1 MPRPFLGNGRG
12 ILLIQTMLFSTPV
25 QHEIKLTVRL
35 AIPIIIAQ
43 LGVVLMGV
51 ADNIMVGRMLGKTA
65 LGAAGLA
72 NSIAFMIGSL
82 AVGGLA
88 VVAPL
93 VSKANAEG
101 DTGRINQLF
110 RSSMWVAAG
119 FSVILTIITG
129 LCAEYFV
136 WFDQPESINVLAQ
149 PFLWVIALSNIPLI
163 LFVTTKQLSDGL
175 GLTRVAM
182 TVTLVGLSLN
192 IVLNYAGMSEQ
203 FFNLGIMGAAYAT
216 LTTRVVMFLVLFG
229 YVRWNRQFAGVFQSV
244 YQALPLK
251 ESARLITRLSIP
263 GGFQFFFEIAAF
275 AIAVIMMGWI
285 GENELAA
292 HQVAINVAST
302 FYMMASGI
310 GFAGGIRVG
319 DGRGQGR
326 PAQIRRSGN
335 VAIGLVVAFMT
346 TTMLS
351 MVFFDEWFVSLYLNE
366 PSVREIAIRLIFIA
380 AIFQLSDG
388 LQVVALGALRGLSD
402 VTIPTIITFVAYW
415 VIALPL
421 GYVLAF
427 YTELAE
433 RGIWYGLLAG
443 LTVSAVLLLFRFY
456 YLTRPDQIRKKLG
469 W

>member
-1 MPRPFLGNGRG
+1 
-12 ILLIQTMLFSTPV
+12 MLFSKPV
-25 QHEIKLTVRL
+25 QQEIKETVGL

-72 NSIAFMIGSL
+72 NSIAFMVGSL

-93 VSKANAEG
+93 VSKANAEQ
-101 DTGRINQLF
+101 DTGRISQLF
-110 RSSMWVAAG
+110 RASIWVAIG
-119 FSVILTIITG
+119 FSVVLTTITG
-129 LCAEYFV
+129 LCAAYFPL
-136 WFDQPESINVLAQ
+136 FGQPDSVNVLAE
-149 PFLWVIALSNIPLI
+149 PFLWVIGLSNIPLI
-163 LFVTTKQLSDGL
+163 LFVATKQLSDGL

-182 TVTLVGLSLN
+182 SVTLVGLAIN
-192 IVLNYAGMSEQ
+192 VVLNYLGMSEHYLD
-203 FFNLGIMGAAYAT
+203 LGILGAAYAT
-216 LTTRVVMFLVLFG
+216 LTTRVVMFVVLFG
-229 YVRWNRQFAGVFQSV
+229 YVRWNRRFEAIFQAA
-244 YQALPLK
+244 YAHLPLK
-251 ESARLITRLSIP
+251 EMAGLITKLSIP

-275 AIAVIMMGWI
+275 SIAVIMMGWI

-292 HQVAINVAST
+292 HQVAINIAST

-326 PAQIRRSGN
+326 PSQIRRSGN
-335 VAIGLVVAFMT
+335 VAVGLVIAFMS
-346 TTMLS
+346 TTMLA
-351 MVFFDEWFVSLYLNE
+351 MIFLDEWFVSLYLNE
-366 PSVREIAIRLIFIA
+366 PTVRAIAIRLIFIA

-388 LQVVALGALRGLSD
+388 LQVVALGTLRGLSD
-402 VTIPTIITFVAYW
+402 VTLPTIITFVAYW

-427 YTELAE
+427 YTDLAE
-433 RGIWYGLLAG
+433 RGVWYGLLAG
-443 LTVSAVLLLFRFY
+443 LTASAVLLLFRFY
-456 YLTRPDQIRKKLG
+456 HLTQPEQIRRKLVG
-469 W
+469 

>member
-1 MPRPFLGNGRG
+1 
-12 ILLIQTMLFSTPV
+12 MLFSKPV
-25 QHEIKLTVRL
+25 QQEIKETVGL

-72 NSIAFMIGSL
+72 NSIAFMVGSL

-93 VSKANAEG
+93 VSKANAEQ
-101 DTGRINQLF
+101 DTGRISQLF
-110 RSSMWVAAG
+110 RASIWVAIG
-119 FSVILTIITG
+119 FSVVLTTITG
-129 LCAEYFV
+129 LCAAYFPL
-136 WFDQPESINVLAQ
+136 FGQPDSVNVLAE
-149 PFLWVIALSNIPLI
+149 PFLWVIGLSNIPLI
-163 LFVTTKQLSDGL
+163 LFVATKQLSDGL

-182 TVTLVGLSLN
+182 SVTLVGLAIN
-192 IVLNYAGMSEQ
+192 VVLNYLGMSEHYLD
-203 FFNLGIMGAAYAT
+203 LGILGAAYAT
-216 LTTRVVMFLVLFG
+216 LTTRVVMFVVLFG
-229 YVRWNRQFAGVFQSV
+229 YVRWNRRFEAIFQAA
-244 YQALPLK
+244 YAHLPLK
-251 ESARLITRLSIP
+251 EMAGLITKLSIP

-275 AIAVIMMGWI
+275 SIAVIMMGWI

-292 HQVAINVAST
+292 HQVAINIAST

-326 PAQIRRSGN
+326 PSQIRRSGN
-335 VAIGLVVAFMT
+335 VAVGLVIAFMS
-346 TTMLS
+346 TTMLA
-351 MVFFDEWFVSLYLNE
+351 MIFLDEWFVSLYLNE
-366 PSVREIAIRLIFIA
+366 PTVRAIAIRLIFIA

-388 LQVVALGALRGLSD
+388 LQVVALGTLRGLSD
-402 VTIPTIITFVAYW
+402 VTLPTIITFVAYW

-427 YTELAE
+427 YTDLAE
-433 RGIWYGLLAG
+433 RGVWYGLLAG
-443 LTVSAVLLLFRFY
+443 LTASAVLLLFRFY
-456 YLTRPDQIRKKLG
+456 HLTQPEQIRRKLVR
-469 W
+469 

>member
-1 MPRPFLGNGRG
+1 
-12 ILLIQTMLFSTPV
+12 MLFSKPV
-25 QHEIKLTVRL
+25 QQEIKETVGL

-72 NSIAFMIGSL
+72 NSIAFMVGSL

-93 VSKANAEG
+93 VSKANAEQ
-101 DTGRINQLF
+101 DTGRISQLF
-110 RSSMWVAAG
+110 RASIWVAIG
-119 FSVILTIITG
+119 FSVVLTTITG
-129 LCAEYFV
+129 LCAAYFPL
-136 WFDQPESINVLAQ
+136 FGQPDSVNVLAE
-149 PFLWVIALSNIPLI
+149 PFLWVIGLSNIPLI
-163 LFVTTKQLSDGL
+163 LFVATKQLSDGL

-182 TVTLVGLSLN
+182 SVTLVGLAIN
-192 IVLNYAGMSEQ
+192 VVLNYLGMSEHYLD
-203 FFNLGIMGAAYAT
+203 LGILGAAYAT
-216 LTTRVVMFLVLFG
+216 LTTRVVMFVVLFG
-229 YVRWNRQFAGVFQSV
+229 YVRWNRRFEAFFQAA
-244 YQALPLK
+244 YAHLPLK
-251 ESARLITRLSIP
+251 EMAGLITKLSIP

-275 AIAVIMMGWI
+275 SIAVIMMGWI

-292 HQVAINVAST
+292 HQVAINIAST

-326 PAQIRRSGN
+326 PSQIRRSGN
-335 VAIGLVVAFMT
+335 VAVGLVIAFMS
-346 TTMLS
+346 TTMLA
-351 MVFFDEWFVSLYLNE
+351 MIFLDEWFVSLYLNE
-366 PSVREIAIRLIFIA
+366 PTVRAIAIRLIFIA

-388 LQVVALGALRGLSD
+388 LQVVALGTLRGLSD
-402 VTIPTIITFVAYW
+402 VTLPTIITFVAYW

-427 YTELAE
+427 YTDLAE
-433 RGIWYGLLAG
+433 RGVWYGLLAG
-443 LTVSAVLLLFRFY
+443 LTASAILLLFRFY
-456 YLTRPDQIRKKLG
+456 YLTQPEQIRRKLAG
-469 W
+469 

>member
-1 MPRPFLGNGRG
+1 
-12 ILLIQTMLFSTPV
+12 MLFSKPV
-25 QHEIKLTVRL
+25 QQEIKETVGL

-72 NSIAFMIGSL
+72 NSIAFMVGSL

-93 VSKANAEG
+93 VSKANAEQ
-101 DTGRINQLF
+101 DTGRISQLF
-110 RSSMWVAAG
+110 RASIWVAIG
-119 FSVILTIITG
+119 FSVVLTTITG
-129 LCAEYFV
+129 LCAAYFPL
-136 WFDQPESINVLAQ
+136 FGQPDSVNVLAE
-149 PFLWVIALSNIPLI
+149 PFLWVIGLSNIPLI
-163 LFVTTKQLSDGL
+163 LFVATKQLSDGL

-182 TVTLVGLSLN
+182 SVTLVGLAIN
-192 IVLNYAGMSEQ
+192 VVLNYLGMSEHYLD
-203 FFNLGIMGAAYAT
+203 LGILGAAYAT
-216 LTTRVVMFLVLFG
+216 LTTRVVMFVVLFG
-229 YVRWNRQFAGVFQSV
+229 YVRWNRRFEAIFQAT
-244 YQALPLK
+244 YAHLPLK
-251 ESARLITRLSIP
+251 EMAGLITKLSIP

-275 AIAVIMMGWI
+275 SIAVIMMGWI

-292 HQVAINVAST
+292 HQVAINIAST

-326 PAQIRRSGN
+326 PSQIRRSGN
-335 VAIGLVVAFMT
+335 VAVGLVIAFMS
-346 TTMLS
+346 TTMLA
-351 MVFFDEWFVSLYLNE
+351 MIFLDEWFVSLYLNE
-366 PSVREIAIRLIFIA
+366 STVRAIAIRLIFIA

-388 LQVVALGALRGLSD
+388 LQVVALGTLRGLSD
-402 VTIPTIITFVAYW
+402 VTLPTIITFVAYW

-427 YTELAE
+427 YTDLAE
-433 RGIWYGLLAG
+433 RGVWYGLLAG
-443 LTVSAVLLLFRFY
+443 LTASAVLLLFRFY
-456 YLTRPDQIRKKLG
+456 HLTQPEQIRRKLVG
-469 W
+469 

>member
-1 MPRPFLGNGRG
+1 
-12 ILLIQTMLFSTPV
+12 MLFSKPV
-25 QHEIKLTVRL
+25 QQEIKETVGL

-72 NSIAFMIGSL
+72 NSIAFMVGSL

-93 VSKANAEG
+93 VSKANAEQ
-101 DTGRINQLF
+101 DTGRISQLF
-110 RSSMWVAAG
+110 RASIWVAIG
-119 FSVILTIITG
+119 FSVVLTTITG
-129 LCAEYFV
+129 LCAAYFPL
-136 WFDQPESINVLAQ
+136 FGQPDSVNVLAE
-149 PFLWVIALSNIPLI
+149 PFLWVIGLSNIPLI
-163 LFVTTKQLSDGL
+163 LFVATKQLSDGL

-182 TVTLVGLSLN
+182 SVTLVGLAIN
-192 IVLNYAGMSEQ
+192 VVLNYLGMSEHYLD
-203 FFNLGIMGAAYAT
+203 LGILGAAYAT
-216 LTTRVVMFLVLFG
+216 LTTRVVMFVVLFG
-229 YVRWNRQFAGVFQSV
+229 YVKWNRRFEAIFQAA
-244 YQALPLK
+244 YAHLPLK
-251 ESARLITRLSIP
+251 EMAGLITKLSIP

-275 AIAVIMMGWI
+275 SIAVIMMGWI

-292 HQVAINVAST
+292 HQVAINIAST

-326 PAQIRRSGN
+326 PSQIRRSGN
-335 VAIGLVVAFMT
+335 VAVGLVIAFMS
-346 TTMLS
+346 TTMLA
-351 MVFFDEWFVSLYLNE
+351 MIFLDEWFVSLYLNE
-366 PSVREIAIRLIFIA
+366 PTVRAIAIRLIFIA

-388 LQVVALGALRGLSD
+388 LQVVALGTLRGLSD
-402 VTIPTIITFVAYW
+402 VTLPTIITFVAYW

-427 YTELAE
+427 YTDLAE
-433 RGIWYGLLAG
+433 RGVWYGLLAG
-443 LTVSAVLLLFRFY
+443 LTASAVLLLFRFY
-456 YLTRPDQIRKKLG
+456 HLTQPEQIRRKLVG
-469 W
+469 

>member
-1 MPRPFLGNGRG
+1 
-12 ILLIQTMLFSTPV
+12 MLFSRPA
-25 QHEIKLTVRL
+25 QQEIKQTVGL

-72 NSIAFMIGSL
+72 NSIAFMVGSL

-101 DTGRINQLF
+101 NVGRINQLF
-110 RSSMWVAAG
+110 RASLWVAGG
-119 FSVILTIITG
+119 FALVLTTITG
-129 LCAEYFV
+129 LCAVYFPL
-136 WFDQPESINVLAQ
+136 FGQPDSINVLAE
-149 PFLWVIALSNIPLI
+149 PFLWVIGLSNIPLI
-163 LFVTTKQLSDGL
+163 LFVATKQLSDGL
-175 GLTRVAM
+175 GFTRVAM
-182 TVTLVGLSLN
+182 AVTLVGLGTN
-192 IVLNYAGMSEQ
+192 VGLNYLGMSENH
-203 FFNLGIMGAAYAT
+203 FDLGILGAAYAT
-216 LTTRVVMFLVLFG
+216 LVTRILMFLVLLT
-229 YVRWNRQFAGVFQSV
+229 YILWNSRFKTIFQAQFAQ
-244 YQALPLK
+244 LPLK
-251 ESARLITRLSIP
+251 ESAGLITKLSIP

-275 AIAVIMMGWI
+275 SIAVIMMGWI

-292 HQVAINVAST
+292 HQVAINIAST

-326 PAQIRRSGN
+326 PSQIRRSGN
-335 VAIGLVVAFMT
+335 VAVGLVIAFMS
-346 TTMLS
+346 TTMLA
-351 MVFFDEWFVSLYLNE
+351 MIFFDEWFVSLYLNE
-366 PSVREIAIRLIFIA
+366 PTVRAIAIRLIFIA

-402 VTIPTIITFVAYW
+402 VTLPTVITFVAYW

-427 YTELAE
+427 YTDLAE
-433 RGIWYGLLAG
+433 RGVWYGLLAG
-443 LTVSAVLLLFRFY
+443 LTASAVLLLFRFY
-456 YLTRPDQIRKKLG
+456 HLTQPEQIRRKLVG
-469 W
+469 

>member
-1 MPRPFLGNGRG
+1 
-12 ILLIQTMLFSTPV
+12 MLFSKPV
-25 QHEIKLTVRL
+25 QQEIKETVGL

-72 NSIAFMIGSL
+72 NSIAFMVGSL

-93 VSKANAEG
+93 VSKANAEQ
-101 DTGRINQLF
+101 DTGRISQLF
-110 RSSMWVAAG
+110 RASIWVAIG
-119 FSVILTIITG
+119 FSVVLTTITG
-129 LCAEYFV
+129 LCAAYFPL
-136 WFDQPESINVLAQ
+136 FGQPDSVNVLAE
-149 PFLWVIALSNIPLI
+149 PFLWVIGLSNIPLI
-163 LFVTTKQLSDGL
+163 LFVATKQLSDGL

-182 TVTLVGLSLN
+182 SVTLVGLAIN
-192 IVLNYAGMSEQ
+192 VVLNYLGMSEHYLD
-203 FFNLGIMGAAYAT
+203 LGILGAAYAT
-216 LTTRVVMFLVLFG
+216 LTTRVVMFVVLFG
-229 YVRWNRQFAGVFQSV
+229 YVRWNRRFEAIFQAA
-244 YQALPLK
+244 YAHLPLK
-251 ESARLITRLSIP
+251 EMAGLITKLSIP

-275 AIAVIMMGWI
+275 SIAVIMMGWI

-292 HQVAINVAST
+292 HQVAINIAST

-326 PAQIRRSGN
+326 PSQIRRSGN
-335 VAIGLVVAFMT
+335 VAVGLVIAFMS
-346 TTMLS
+346 TTMLA
-351 MVFFDEWFVSLYLNE
+351 MIFLEEWFVSLYLNE
-366 PSVREIAIRLIFIA
+366 PTVRAIAIRLIFIA

-388 LQVVALGALRGLSD
+388 LQVVALGTLRGLSD
-402 VTIPTIITFVAYW
+402 VTLPTIITFVAYW

-427 YTELAE
+427 YTDLAE
-433 RGIWYGLLAG
+433 RGVWYGLLAG
-443 LTVSAVLLLFRFY
+443 LTASAVLLLFRFY
-456 YLTRPDQIRKKLG
+456 HLTQPEQIRRKLVG
-469 W
+469 

>member
-1 MPRPFLGNGRG
+1 
-12 ILLIQTMLFSTPV
+12 MLFSKPV
-25 QHEIKLTVRL
+25 QHEIKQTVQL

-93 VSKANAEG
+93 VSKANAE
-101 DTGRINQLF
+101 DDPGRINQLF
-110 RSSMWVAAG
+110 RSSMWVAGG
-119 FSVILTIITG
+119 FSIILTAVTG
-129 LCAEYFV
+129 VCAAYFG
-136 WFDQPESINVLAQ
+136 WFGQPEPINILAQ

-163 LFVTTKQLSDGL
+163 LFVATKQISDGL

-182 TVTLVGLSLN
+182 TVTLVGLALNVSLN
-192 IVLNYAGMSEQ
+192 FLGMSENY
-203 FFNLGIMGAAYAT
+203 FNLGIMGAAYAT
-216 LTTRVVMFLVLFG
+216 LTTRVVMLVILFS
-229 YVRWNRQFAGVFQSV
+229 YVRFNRRFIRVFQDAHRV
-244 YQALPLK
+244 LPLR
-251 ESARLITRLSIP
+251 SSIQLITRLSIP

-275 AIAVIMMGWI
+275 SIAVIMMGWI

-292 HQVAINVAST
+292 HQVAINIAST

-335 VAIGLVVAFMT
+335 VAIGLVIAFMT

-351 MVFFDEWFVSLYLNE
+351 MVFFDAWFVSLYLNE
-366 PSVREIAIRLIFIA
+366 PLVREIAIRLIFIA

-388 LQVVALGALRGLSD
+388 LQVVALGTLRGLSD

-443 LTVSAVLLLFRFY
+443 LTASAVLLLFRFY